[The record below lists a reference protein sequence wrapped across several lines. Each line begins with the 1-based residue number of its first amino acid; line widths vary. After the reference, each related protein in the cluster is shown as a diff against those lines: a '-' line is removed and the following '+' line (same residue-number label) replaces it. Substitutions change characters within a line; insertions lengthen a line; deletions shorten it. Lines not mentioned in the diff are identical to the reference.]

1 MWIVV
6 ASFIGI
12 LALFLAVYWVLVLR
26 PEGAAERQLKR
37 RLKGGASAAAKKAK
51 AERLSLVNEVAPHSS
66 VPALDRLLTRA
77 DGVRQPLEMLI
88 ERSGL
93 QITAGHL
100 ILGTVFAAALGGVIA
115 WWLTWEIWAAVI
127 GLVVLGMIPYAVV
140 RSVATRRIAKFEEQF
155 PEAIDLISR
164 ALRAGHAF
172 TTSLGMVAEEV
183 AEPVRSEFKLLY
195 DRQNYGMPLPDA
207 LRNFAERLP
216 LLDARFFVTAVLTQR
231 ESGGNLAE
239 VLDSLAALVRE
250 RFRLKRQV
258 RTLSAHGRI
267 TGFVLAS
274 LPIVLSVLLY
284 LIAPA
289 HISRLVTDPI
299 GVRMVMAVVV
309 LQVIGFIAMRRII
322 NIEI

>member
-1 MWIVV
+1 
-6 ASFIGI
+6 
-12 LALFLAVYWVLVLR
+12 
-26 PEGAAERQLKR
+26 
-37 RLKGGASAAAKKAK
+37 
-51 AERLSLVNEVAPHSS
+51 

-100 ILGTVFAAALGGVIA
+100 ILGTAFAAALGGVIA

-299 GVRMVMAVVV
+299 GVR
-309 LQVIGFIAMRRII
+309 II